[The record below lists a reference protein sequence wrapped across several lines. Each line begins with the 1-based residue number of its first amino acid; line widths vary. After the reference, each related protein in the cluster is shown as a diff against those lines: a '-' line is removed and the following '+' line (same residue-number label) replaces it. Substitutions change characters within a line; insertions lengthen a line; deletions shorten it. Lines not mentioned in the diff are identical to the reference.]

1 MWSQQ
6 GLDSENKS
14 VMGAQL
20 NQVSGP
26 LKEIKLSPE
35 RGHLMRG
42 RLADSDEWRVTLG
55 RVWGRHNICIWTG
68 DDFSSMNPPPFCF
81 FLSLTLPQTHTH
93 IHTHTHTLPHLPPP
107 SHFQGFIGDTF
118 APCVIL
124 AIYLHIYSR
133 KWWQLIKRGIFFPCV
148 STAWCILMVAI
159 MWFW

>member
-6 GLDSENKS
+6 GLDGENKS

-26 LKEIKLSPE
+26 LKEIKLSLE

-42 RLADSDEWRVTLG
+42 RLADSDGWRVTLA

-81 FLSLTLPQTHTH
+81 FLS
-93 IHTHTHTLPHLPPP
+93 HTHTHSLAPSTIPFPRLHWGHICSLCDTSHL
-107 SHFQGFIGDTF
+107 F
-118 APCVIL
+118 A
-124 AIYLHIYSR
+124 HIFMEMMTANKERNLLSMCSYFMVHLDGGHYVN
-133 KWWQLIKRGIFFPCV
+133 LIDVP
-148 STAWCILMVAI
+148 L
-159 MWFW
+159 